1 MSKLN
6 GIVQN
11 VTYVAGQAVHK
22 MGESD
27 TINQIKFLQGKK
39 RTLEALDINSS
50 RISQKIES
58 LAEGINILTEH
69 LDKGAD
75 VQNEQE
81 AQ

>member
-1 MSKLN
+1 MSKPN

-11 VTYVAGQAVHK
+11 VTYVAGQPVHK

-39 RTLEALDINSS
+39 RTLEALEVDSDRINE
-50 RISQKIES
+50 KIES
-58 LAEGINILTEH
+58 LEEGINILIAH

-75 VQNEQE
+75 AANDKD
-81 AQ
+81 AS

>member
-27 TINQIKFLQGKK
+27 TINQIKFLQEKK
-39 RTLEALDINSS
+39 RALEALDINSS
-50 RISQKIES
+50 RISEKIES
-58 LAEGINILTEH
+58 LAKGINILTGH
-69 LDKGAD
+69 LDRGAD
-75 VQNEQE
+75 LQNEKEPQ
-81 AQ
+81 